1 MIKFVGPTI
10 VRVPTASLPFAVCF
24 RKSADRFS
32 AFRCV
37 SPQELVARLLCH
49 SLPTVNMAVRS
60 QALGGPPS
68 CNLCE
73 HTGDFFYGLYNID
86 VQVSHGLQLQSQLA
100 G

>member
-1 MIKFVGPTI
+1 MPAGDQIRWPDD
-10 VRVPTASLPFAVCF
+10 
-24 RKSADRFS
+24 RKSADSVS

-37 SPQELVARLLCH
+37 FPQELVARLLCH